1 MKFILFIL
9 NFRNSNLNEFDLTK
23 ILKKEKRY
31 CLFGP
36 KWAMGFIHEF
46 NNIYLFSIYII
57 FYYETILTWMVTE
70 GKILWEFFLEIKDVM
85 GSNIPKI

>member
-1 MKFILFIL
+1 
-9 NFRNSNLNEFDLTK
+9 
-23 ILKKEKRY
+23 
-31 CLFGP
+31 
-36 KWAMGFIHEF
+36 MGFIHEF

-57 FYYETILTWMVTE
+57 FYYETILMWMVTE